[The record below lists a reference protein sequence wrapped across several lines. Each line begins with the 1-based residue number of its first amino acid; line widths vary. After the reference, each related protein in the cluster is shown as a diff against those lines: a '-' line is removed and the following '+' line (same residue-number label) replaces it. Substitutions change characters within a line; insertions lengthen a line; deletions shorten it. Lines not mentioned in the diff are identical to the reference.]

1 MSSPT
6 TTSRSD
12 DLQAEVLIVD
22 DNEQNLELLQIYM
35 QEIGSGIHTRLARN
49 GLEALE
55 AVGQGLPDLILLDV
69 MMPRMS
75 GYEVCRQ
82 LKGNATTRDIP
93 VIIITAL
100 NESSDF
106 ERAME
111 SGADD
116 FLTQP
121 LNRVEFITRIR
132 SLLRIKQLRREFPRS
147 RDSSTA
153 VES

>member
-1 MSSPT
+1 
-6 TTSRSD
+6 
-12 DLQAEVLIVD
+12 
-22 DNEQNLELLQIYM
+22 
-35 QEIGSGIHTRLARN
+35 
-49 GLEALE
+49 
-55 AVGQGLPDLILLDV
+55 
-69 MMPRMS
+69 
-75 GYEVCRQ
+75 
-82 LKGNATTRDIP
+82 
-93 VIIITAL
+93 
-100 NESSDF
+100 
-106 ERAME
+106 ME